1 MWEETDIQIC
11 WRPYHYN
18 YSTTTSKA
26 IRHVLVDLKPI
37 RLRIHCVKS
46 NCSGT
51 YKNTEI
57 LGEEYCV
64 KDDMATHWASNF
76 STAFSE
82 ATTKHNS
89 DFCYPYTSVYFE
101 TVDSSVPYTVNAALN
116 VLLAIVAIF
125 ANILVFV
132 AVRHS
137 TSIRLPS
144 KLLLCSLVLT
154 DLGVGLVVQP
164 LFVTFLFTKV
174 KESLSI
180 SCFFLRS
187 YSSTVTMFLCASLW
201 TMTAISVD
209 RYIALFFHL
218 KYHEIVT
225 TRRVCVVL
233 AIVWSLAVFFASLFL
248 WSKTLSTSLTFCG
261 LSVCFLVTCMAYIK
275 IYRGLRQQYG
285 HQVQEQAQVQAQQQA
300 GNTLDLVRYRRSAS
314 SMLWIY
320 SLFILCYLPYFCVR
334 FVSAFLYH
342 NVFIH
347 CIIEFSLTAVFLN
360 SCLNPFIYCLRL
372 PEIRAEVLRILRNK
386 SQKQVS

>member
-1 MWEETDIQIC
+1 
-11 WRPYHYN
+11 
-18 YSTTTSKA
+18 
-26 IRHVLVDLKPI
+26 
-37 RLRIHCVKS
+37 
-46 NCSGT
+46 
-51 YKNTEI
+51 
-57 LGEEYCV
+57 
-64 KDDMATHWASNF
+64 MATHWASNF

-89 DFCYPYTSVYFE
+89 DFCSPYTSVYFE
-101 TVDSSVPYTVNAALN
+101 TVGSSVPYIVNAALN

-125 ANILVFV
+125 ANSLVFA

-154 DLGVGLVVQP
+154 DVGVGLVVHPQ
-164 LFVTFLFTKV
+164 FATFLIMKV
-174 KESLSI
+174 KDCLAIACYCRKS
-180 SCFFLRS
+180 FDFA
-187 YSSTVTMFLCASLW
+187 SSTFTSASVL
-201 TMTAISVD
+201 TMTAISLD

-225 TRRVCVVL
+225 TTRVGVVL
-233 AIVWSLAVFFASLFL
+233 AIIWSLAVFFASLFL

-261 LSVCFLVTCMAYIK
+261 LCVCFLVISVAYIK
-275 IYRGLRQQYG
+275 IYRGLRYQHG
-285 HQVQEQAQVQAQQQA
+285 HQVHDQAQVQVQQQA
-300 GNTLDLVRYRRSAS
+300 GNILDVVRYRSSAS
-314 SMLWIY
+314 SMLCIY

-372 PEIRAEVLRILRNK
+372 PEIRAEVLRILRINCGQ
-386 SQKQVS
+386 SPQQ